1 MISVISQMN
10 RYTCAA
16 SVLVFFY
23 SAVAGQAKALSGE
36 DEFAQAKQLIARGA
50 FEESI
55 PHWKD
60 AAAQF
65 EQAGNWNGKCEAEI
79 QLAAALNVLG
89 RTNLAIERLRV
100 VEAAAAQKDDIKH
113 VAAAKVALGSIYIL
127 SSPPTQMKMDHGA
140 MSEDDAQANLKEGL
154 KLARSVK
161 DLYLEAVALNNLAN
175 LHSYQKQFEVAKEE
189 YQSAQSIAETSH
201 DKDLSSQLS
210 ANLAYACIQA
220 GDYEEAEDAAD
231 EAISIASKS
240 TDSHSKVYNLLA
252 GGRTLTELF
261 KATGD
266 NDLRLRAFKTFQQAG
281 SCAER
286 IADKRGLSYALGYQ
300 GELYE
305 QEKKDDAALALTRQ
319 AMLIAQALKSPDMTY
334 RWEWQTGRLLR
345 AKQDR
350 EGAILA
356 YRRAIQI
363 VQTIRHD
370 MALRYGNPN
379 AHSSFREVAGPI
391 YTQLADLIL
400 QRIASDEDQA
410 SLREARDL
418 KIASSNEGQASL
430 REARDVIESLRSA
443 ELEDYF
449 QDQCVNLL
457 KSKITSIEQISATSA
472 VVYIIPLPDRTE
484 LLVSLRSG
492 IKRVK
497 SPVTD
502 EALADVAH
510 AFRTNLEKRTTYEYL
525 DQAKQL
531 YDWLIKPL
539 TPLLASNQIDTL
551 VFIPDGALRN
561 IPMAA
566 LYDGEKYLVEKYA
579 VAVTPGL
586 TLMEPT
592 PLKKEKIELVVNGLS
607 DGVQGFAPLQYV
619 PGEMSNLKKLFG
631 GAELINREF
640 TKPNVDKEFA
650 QQNYSIVHIASHG
663 HFDSDARKTFV
674 LTFDSRLT
682 LDNLE
687 QLLRPSQLREK
698 PVELLALSACQT
710 AAGDDRAALGL
721 AGVAIKAGARCAFAT
736 LWFVN
741 DQSSAM
747 LVSDFYTQLRDHP
760 DISKAKAL
768 QAAQVKLL
776 ADERYAHPCYWAP
789 FLIIGNWL

>member
-1 MISVISQMN
+1 MRDS
-10 RYTCAA
+10 
-16 SVLVFFY
+16 
-23 SAVAGQAKALSGE
+23 
-36 DEFAQAKQLIARGA
+36 
-50 FEESI
+50 
-55 PHWKD
+55 H
-60 AAAQF
+60 
-65 EQAGNWNGKCEAEI
+65 
-79 QLAAALNVLG
+79 
-89 RTNLAIERLRV
+89 
-100 VEAAAAQKDDIKH
+100 
-113 VAAAKVALGSIYIL
+113 
-127 SSPPTQMKMDHGA
+127 
-140 MSEDDAQANLKEGL
+140 
-154 KLARSVK
+154 
-161 DLYLEAVALNNLAN
+161 LEAVALSNLAN
-175 LHSYQKQFEVAKEE
+175 LHNYQKQFEVAKQE
-189 YQSAQSIAETSH
+189 YRSAKSVAETSR
-201 DKDLSSQLS
+201 DKDLSSQVC
-210 ANLAYACIQA
+210 ANLAYACTKA
-220 GDYEEAEDAAD
+220 GDYEEAEASAD
-231 EAISIASKS
+231 QAISTASKS
-240 TDSHSKVYNLLA
+240 PDSHSKVYNLLGA
-252 GGRTLTELF
+252 GRTLTELF
-261 KATGD
+261 ESAPRHD
-266 NDLRLRAFKTFQQAG
+266 NDLRLRAFKTFQQAA
-281 SCAER
+281 SCSER
-286 IADKRGLSYALGYQ
+286 IADKRGLSYALGYE

-305 QEKKDDAALALTRQ
+305 QEKKYDAALALTRQ
-319 AMLIAQALKSPDMTY
+319 AVSIAQALNSSDMLY

-345 AKQDR
+345 ATQNRDA
-350 EGAILA
+350 AILA
-356 YRRAIQI
+356 YRRA
-363 VQTIRHD
+363 VQLVQSIRHD
-370 MALRYGNPN
+370 IALRYGNPN

-400 QRIASDEDQA
+400 QR
-410 SLREARDL
+410 
-418 KIASSNEGQASL
+418 ASSGDDQASL

-457 KSKITSIEQISATSA
+457 KSKITSIEQISTTAA

-484 LLVSLRSG
+484 MLVSLKSG
-492 IKRVK
+492 IKRIK

-502 EALADVAH
+502 ETLADVAH
-510 AFRTNLEKRTTYEYL
+510 AFRANLEKRTTYEYL

-539 TPLLASNQIDTL
+539 TPLLTSKQIDTL

-631 GAELINREF
+631 GTELINQQF
-640 TKPNVDKEFA
+640 VKPNVDKEFA
-650 QQNYSIVHIASHG
+650 QEHYSIVHIASHG
-663 HFDSDARKTFV
+663 HFDSDAKKTFV
-674 LTFDSRLT
+674 LTFDSKLT
-682 LDNLE
+682 LDDLE

-698 PVELLALSACQT
+698 PVELLTLSACQT

-741 DQSSAM
+741 DQSSAT

-768 QAAQVKLL
+768 RAAQVKLL
-776 ADERYAHPCYWAP
+776 ADQRYAHPCYWAP
-789 FLIIGNWL
+789 YLIIGNWL